1 MRRLLL
7 TLTLFVL
14 PLLAP
19 VQADEFV
26 LGRFGSYIESLRI
39 QAGIPGVA
47 AAIVGRTSI
56 QWEQAF
62 GEQDIASRIAMRTDT
77 PFSVDGLTEIFTAAL
92 VLRCVEEGSLSLDDH
107 LEQFGAGEP
116 DTDTTIR
123 EVLTHTSPSG
133 ESLVYAYRPERFGA
147 LGTAVR
153 LCSDDSY
160 RETLG
165 NLLERLAMTDSVPG
179 MDILQLEPPAEG
191 IPDPVTLE
199 RYAGVLERLATPYSV
214 DQRGRASESVYP
226 SQRLTPTS
234 GLVSTVRDLA
244 KFDLALKDGVLLEPD
259 TLASAW
265 ERPTG
270 GGGRPL
276 PHAMGWFTQEAE
288 GETIVW
294 QYGIGDDASSSLV
307 VSLPERE
314 ITFIMLANSQGLV
327 KPFSLE
333 EGDVTVSPFVR
344 LFLGLFAR

>member
-1 MRRLLL
+1 MRRQLLALTLLL
-7 TLTLFVL
+7 LS
-14 PLLAP
+14 LLAP
-19 VQADEFV
+19 AQADEIV
-26 LGRFGSYIESLRI
+26 LGRFGAYIESLRI
-39 QAGIPGVA
+39 QAGIPGMA

-62 GEQDIASRIAMRTDT
+62 GQQDIVRRIATRTDT
-77 PFSVDGLTEIFTAAL
+77 PFHVDGLTEIFTAAL
-92 VLRCVEEGSLSLDDH
+92 VLRCVEEGRLSLDDQ
-107 LEQFGAGEP
+107 LEQFGAGDP
-116 DTDTTIR
+116 DTNTTVR
-123 EVLTHTSPSG
+123 QVLTHTSPSG
-133 ESLVYAYRPERFGA
+133 EGLVYAHRPERFGA

-153 LCSDDSY
+153 MCSDDSY

-165 NLLERLAMTDSVPG
+165 NLLDQLAMTDSVPG
-179 MDILQLEPPAEG
+179 VDVLELEPPAEG
-191 IPDPVTLE
+191 IPDPATLE
-199 RYAGVLERLATPYSV
+199 RYAGVLERLATPYAV
-214 DQRGRASESVYP
+214 DERGRVSQSVY
-226 SQRLTPTS
+226 SAQRLTPTS
-234 GLVSTVRDLA
+234 GLVSTVRDFA
-244 KFDLALKDGVLLEPD
+244 KFDLALKAGVLLEPD

-265 ERPTG
+265 EHPTD